1 MELIAEGRDSP
12 GFPSQGYVSQK
23 LNKAP
28 TSWRDFVTW
37 TFSGKNKTI
46 DKNKNIFNKTIVI
59 QYHCTSSRFTTI
71 L

>member
-46 DKNKNIFNKTIVI
+46 DKNN
-59 QYHCTSSRFTTI
+59 
-71 L
+71 